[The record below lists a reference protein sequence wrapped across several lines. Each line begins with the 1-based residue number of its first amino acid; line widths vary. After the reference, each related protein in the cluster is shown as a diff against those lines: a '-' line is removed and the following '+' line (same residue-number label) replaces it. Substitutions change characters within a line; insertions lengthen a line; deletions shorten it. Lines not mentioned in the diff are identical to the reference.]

1 MAGFLP
7 DNESLVTIAEGVQIG
22 TAPPGDG
29 RAKPRTPKCRG
40 SRPQISPD
48 GRYLGVMGYHSM
60 YVYDLPALGKPRRI
74 SASSSFGDFRS
85 LAFHPSGKMMAV
97 IHGGPTLVK
106 EYELPDLRLR
116 HKYKWN
122 LGALESVAYSPDG
135 TLGAAGSTDGRVV
148 VWDVEG

>member
-1 MAGFLP
+1 LVLTWTPTPAFRFVAGFLP

-48 GRYLGVMGYHSM
+48 GRYLGGMGYPSM
-60 YVYDLPALGKPRRI
+60 YVYDLPALGTPRRI

-85 LAFHPSGKMMAV
+85 LAVHPGGKLNDG
-97 IHGGPTLVK
+97 IDGGGARVEEVGWT
-106 EYELPDLRLR
+106 ELD
-116 HKYKWN
+116 
-122 LGALESVAYSPDG
+122 
-135 TLGAAGSTDGRVV
+135 T
-148 VWDVEG
+148 